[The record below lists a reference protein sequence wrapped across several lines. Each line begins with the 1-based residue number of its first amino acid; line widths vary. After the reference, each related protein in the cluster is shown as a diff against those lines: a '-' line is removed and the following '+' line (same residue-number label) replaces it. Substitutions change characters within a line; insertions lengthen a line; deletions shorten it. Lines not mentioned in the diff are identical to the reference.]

1 MSKLKLT
8 ILTLLIL
15 ALGTAVSACIKKPVI
30 PVETGI
36 QKTATTTAEIDTT
49 DWKTYRN
56 EEYGFE
62 FRYPAILSVKD
73 WAYKTP
79 NWELLL
85 YVGKNQKIGDGVVE
99 IGVEKN
105 IKHLDDW
112 PVPLSREDMSI
123 RNVRVGSGYEAK
135 EVKVNFYSVDSE
147 VNTLNYFIE
156 NSGKLFKIVYNLD
169 RSAEMSENVFKAI
182 LSSFTFTQ

>member
-15 ALGTAVSACIKKPVI
+15 ALGTVVSACVKKSIVNTNRNQNTNT
-30 PVETGI
+30 V
-36 QKTATTTAEIDTT
+36 TTTEEIDKS

-182 LSSFTFTQ
+182 LSS